1 MQSGGYVIGQLNV
14 LRFIDIVACINSTF
28 FLSFSSL
35 SVVISPFSFLIL
47 VAFVLSA
54 FIVIN
59 SQPCNDF
66 IEFAGFISF
75 FFYNE
80 LLPLLML
87 SSVCLLSNLIR
98 GFFCL

>member
-1 MQSGGYVIGQLNV
+1 MIGQLNV

-75 FFYNE
+75 FFFTMNYY
-80 LLPLLML
+80 L
-87 SSVCLLSNLIR
+87 C
-98 GFFCL
+98 